1 MIIVDFL
8 DTVVTVDVLTASN
21 NDVMLV
27 HWTKKLDFHKFAPC
41 KYVTK
46 LLKPRSKSARM
57 VNAHFA

>member
-27 HWTKKLDFHKFAPC
+27 HWTKNWIFTNLP
-41 KYVTK
+41 
-46 LLKPRSKSARM
+46 P
-57 VNAHFA
+57 VNMLQNC